1 MEGMSSGSD
10 ISDRRKE
17 FEFDVGGNNLAKP
30 IKECGVVLHYHY
42 RRHLPLPSS

>member
-30 IKECGVVLHYHY
+30 IKECGVVLH
-42 RRHLPLPSS
+42 